1 MLTEKNFNLLL
12 GKTITL
18 CQQIENDVKIMY
30 ASMLEGDFDK
40 NFEYIEEETLGHVLS
55 ELERL
60 DNSDR
65 KPFLSKNDYDLL
77 FMLND
82 LRVYWVHKGSL
93 CFCYANRLKYRLK
106 LKKQYERLSENYQTF
121 LSLADEVEHIKY
133 DMLKYFGR

>member
-1 MLTEKNFNLLL
+1 MFSENNFNLLL

-30 ASMLEGDFDK
+30 ASMLEGNFDK
-40 NFEYIEEETLGHVLS
+40 NLEYISEETLGHVLT

-65 KPFLSKNDYDLL
+65 KPFLSREDYDLL

-93 CFCYANRLKYRLK
+93 PFCYAGKLKYRKK
-106 LKKQYERLSENYQTF
+106 LKQQYERLQENYDTF
-121 LSLADEVEHIKY
+121 YNLSKEVSDIKY
-133 DMLKYFGR
+133 KMLKYFGI

>member
-1 MLTEKNFNLLL
+1 MLTENNFNLLL

-30 ASMLEGDFDK
+30 ACMLEGNFDK
-40 NFEYIEEETLGHVLS
+40 NYDYIKEETLGHVLA

-65 KPFLSKNDYDLL
+65 KPFLSKKDYDLL

-93 CFCYANRLKYRLK
+93 CFCYENCFKYHSK
-106 LKKQYERLSENYQTF
+106 LKKQYLRLKENYDTF
-121 LSLADEVEHIKY
+121 VELSKEVNNIKY
-133 DMLKYFGR
+133 EMLKYFGR